1 MGERHL
7 TIGELARSTGVAT
20 SALRYYEEL
29 GLIPAPERISGRRR
43 YPESATA
50 LVGTILLLRDC
61 GFSLHEC
68 KEFLAAQT
76 RGSQTGGS
84 LTGGDD
90 WRELIRRKLAELA
103 ELDEQIAR
111 AQIARKA
118 VAHALGCPHDELP
131 ACRNFTAA
139 LDARLAGLPLEEAHP
154 H

>member
-68 KEFLAAQT
+68 TEFLAAQT
-76 RGSQTGGS
+76 RG
-84 LTGGDD
+84 DD
-90 WRELIRRKLAELA
+90 WRELVRRKLA

-131 ACRNFTAA
+131 ACHNFTAA